1 MKREQLVACFGKNG
15 KKWLGYLMYVPCERV
30 VVLRDS
36 FEDTNKV
43 VIGVQAISDV
53 ITYRNASEAE
63 KAYHS
68 AVVRGFD
75 GINIM
80 SFEL

>member
-15 KKWLGYLMYVPCERV
+15 KKWLGYLVYVPCERV

-36 FEDTNKV
+36 FEDTNNV

-53 ITYRNASEAE
+53 ITYRKASETE
-63 KAYHS
+63 VAYHS
-68 AVVRGFD
+68 AVVRSFD
-75 GINIM
+75 GINVM

>member
-1 MKREQLVACFGKNG
+1 MKREELVACFGKNG
-15 KKWLGYLMYVPCERV
+15 KKWLGYLVYVPCERI
-30 VVLRDS
+30 VVLRDG
-36 FEDTNKV
+36 FKDDEKV

-53 ITYRNASEAE
+53 ITYRKASETE
-63 KAYHS
+63 VTFHE
-68 AVVRGFD
+68 AVVREFD

>member
-1 MKREQLVACFGKNG
+1 MKELVACFGKNG

-36 FEDTNKV
+36 FEDTDKV

-63 KAYHS
+63 KAFHE
-68 AVVRGFD
+68 AVVREFD
-75 GINIM
+75 GINVM
-80 SFEL
+80 SFEI

>member
-1 MKREQLVACFGKNG
+1 MKELIVCFGKGG
-15 KKWLGYLMYVPCERV
+15 KKWLGYLLYVPCERV

-36 FEDTNKV
+36 FEDTDKV

-53 ITYRNASEAE
+53 ITYRRASETEVAFHE
-63 KAYHS
+63 
-68 AVVRGFD
+68 AVVREFD

-80 SFEL
+80 SFAL

>member
-1 MKREQLVACFGKNG
+1 MKREELVACFGKNG

-53 ITYRNASEAE
+53 ITYRKASETEVAFHE
-63 KAYHS
+63 
-68 AVVRGFD
+68 AVVREFD

-80 SFEL
+80 SFAI

>member
-1 MKREQLVACFGKNG
+1 MKREELVACFGKNG
-15 KKWLGYLMYVPCERV
+15 KKWLGYLVYVPCERV

-36 FEDTNKV
+36 FEDTDKV

-53 ITYRNASEAE
+53 ITYRKASETEVAFHE
-63 KAYHS
+63 

-75 GINIM
+75 GINVM
-80 SFEL
+80 SFEI

>member
-1 MKREQLVACFGKNG
+1 MKELVVCFGKNG

-36 FEDTNKV
+36 FEDTDKV

-53 ITYRNASEAE
+53 ITYRKASETEVAFHE
-63 KAYHS
+63 
-68 AVVRGFD
+68 AVVREFD

>member
-1 MKREQLVACFGKNG
+1 MKGLVACFGKNG
-15 KKWLGYLMYVPCERV
+15 KKWLGYLVYVPCERI

-36 FEDTNKV
+36 FKDDEKV

-53 ITYRNASEAE
+53 IMYRRASKGEVVYYE
-63 KAYHS
+63 
-68 AVVRGFD
+68 AVVREFYGNNFR
-75 GINIM
+75 

>member
-1 MKREQLVACFGKNG
+1 MKELIVCFGKSG
-15 KKWLGYLMYVPCERV
+15 KKWFGYLVYAPCERV

-36 FEDTNKV
+36 FEDTDKV

-53 ITYRNASEAE
+53 ITYRKASETE
-63 KAYHS
+63 VVFHE
-68 AVVRGFD
+68 AVVREFD

-80 SFEL
+80 SFAL